1 MKKALVL
8 AGGGARGA
16 YEIGVWMALKELD
29 YNYDIITGTSVGA
42 LNAALMIQGDIDFA
56 RSIWDEIETS
66 KILDVAIPMDMHN
79 KISSYRSFIFE
90 IIKQGGI
97 DYTPLKNL
105 LTNFLDEDKIRSSP
119 IDFGIVT
126 VEFPSFKPYML
137 FKEDIPY
144 GQMKDYLLASSACF
158 PAMKSHVIN
167 GTQYIDGGYYDNMPI
182 QMAVDRGAKEIIA
195 VNLDGPG
202 RKRIPQNNDIQM
214 QIITPVW
221 PLGDILIFDSKTSR
235 KNIKLGYLDTMK
247 AFGRFEGVRYS
258 FKLGEGEILI
268 NNMYDDFASFL
279 HDKFSITEGKPKHKA
294 EERAR
299 ISIARCLRKKWG
311 KPIDRRTTIV
321 AAAEITA
328 EIFNI
333 DPFNVYTIN
342 EFNKELHKA
351 IKKSSKT
358 SRKNALDNLQSVL
371 NPKHRVLN
379 LARSMAKNGSTDVLT
394 NSPGIA
400 ALIPLDFVAATYI
413 NVMGL
418 I

>member
-1 MKKALVL
+1 
-8 AGGGARGA
+8 
-16 YEIGVWMALKELD
+16 
-29 YNYDIITGTSVGA
+29 
-42 LNAALMIQGDIDFA
+42 
-56 RSIWDEIETS
+56 
-66 KILDVAIPMDMHN
+66 
-79 KISSYRSFIFE
+79 
-90 IIKQGGI
+90 
-97 DYTPLKNL
+97 
-105 LTNFLDEDKIRSSP
+105 
-119 IDFGIVT
+119 
-126 VEFPSFKPYML
+126 
-137 FKEDIPY
+137 
-144 GQMKDYLLASSACF
+144 
-158 PAMKSHVIN
+158 
-167 GTQYIDGGYYDNMPI
+167 
-182 QMAVDRGAKEIIA
+182 
-195 VNLDGPG
+195 
-202 RKRIPQNNDIQM
+202 M

-279 HDKFSITEGKPKHKA
+279 HDKFSITEGKPKNKA